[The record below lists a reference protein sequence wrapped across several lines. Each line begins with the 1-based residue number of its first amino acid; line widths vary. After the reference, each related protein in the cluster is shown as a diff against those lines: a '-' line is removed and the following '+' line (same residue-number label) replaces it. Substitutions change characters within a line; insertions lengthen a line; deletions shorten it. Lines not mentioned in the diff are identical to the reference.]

1 MSATE
6 KILIAEETVAG
17 LQDQLG
23 TVETVLEIAE
33 GVAVSGDKGSRCARR
48 LFRLLL
54 ILSVVAVVAVVVKK
68 VVGGRC
74 ATDQEQT
81 PESEYTPADEPN
93 DDGEAATD
101 EDPAAS

>member
-6 KILIAEETVAG
+6 KVLIAEGIVSG

-33 GVAVSGDKGSRCARR
+33 GVAVSEENAGRCARR

-54 ILSVVAVVAVVVKK
+54 ILSLVGVVALVVKK
-68 VVGGRC
+68 VAANRC
-74 ATDQEQT
+74 TTSQEQAT
-81 PESEYTPADEPN
+81 ESEHTPADPSN
-93 DDGEAATD
+93 NDGEAATD